1 MANKPAAPATG
12 ATSRTPPKKIVA
24 LYYLLNRSLIE
35 LEALSLYG
43 ETCLH
48 STISELANRDGLRFQ
63 RKREQHHHQHRGTT
77 YFTRY
82 TLEPESRQAAQL
94 MVAAYDWEAAA

>member
-24 LYYLLNRSLIE
+24 LYHLLNRSLIE

-63 RKREQHHHQHRGTT
+63 RQREQHQHQHRGAT

-94 MVAAYDWEAAA
+94 LVAAYDWETAA